1 MPISRDASI
10 VRPCSSTPRRLL
22 SLMDSLAYLGALD
35 DDDDDDDD
43 AEAEAEGEAG
53 ASTTAASATAA
64 AAPPRVDFA
73 ALERAGYTGR
83 SDLTETAEFKQKE
96 AEHARAREEK
106 AAAAAAEERERAA
119 AAETEER
126 ARTAAM
132 DQKAIDERV
141 GYEKRYDRTKEDFR
155 KKEERKRKNGQQNR
169 DGNWV
174 EEEKRKLRHGATNF
188 DS

>member
-1 MPISRDASI
+1 MSDR
-10 VRPCSSTPRRLL
+10 RQQRRRLKRRIGL
-22 SLMDSLAYLGALD
+22 VRALLRSKV
-35 DDDDDDDD
+35 
-43 AEAEAEGEAG
+43 EEGAEGTKWRVRVCKRRAV
-53 ASTTAASATAA
+53 AIV
-64 AAPPRVDFA
+64 PRVERRGE
-73 ALERAGYTGR
+73 ALER
-83 SDLTETAEFKQKE
+83 E
-96 AEHARAREEK
+96 AE
-106 AAAAAAEERERAA
+106 AAAEEGAA

-155 KKEERKRKNGQQNR
+155 KKEERKRENGQQNR